1 MKEQCKNEPCKISSL
16 TPIIVS
22 KDANALIKSY
32 EKCLNAAVMGIMS
45 CPDSGKVMH
54 SCLKIGDST
63 LFISDECAEMGINV
77 TGRQEFYVQVPH
89 ADNAFKTAKGGG
101 FSPQQDPTDMFWGD
115 RIGKLKDRDGN
126 TWALAQHVCDV
137 SPDEMKE
144 AMAKMGQK
152 TNCKVA

>member
-32 EKCLNAAVMGIMS
+32 EKGLGAAVMGIMN

-63 LFISDECAEMGINV
+63 LFISDECAEMGVHV
-77 TGRQEFYVQVPH
+77 TGRQEFYVMVSD
-89 ADNAFKTAKGGG
+89 AEKSFKAAKASGFNA
-101 FSPQQDPTDMFWGD
+101 QQDPTDMFWGD
-115 RIGKLKDRDGN
+115 RIGKVKDRDGN
-126 TWALAQHVCDV
+126 IWALAQHVRDV
-137 SPDEMKE
+137 SPEEMKE